1 MCVTIFCGECIHQW
15 MRTRYRYMWPVPCTP
30 HCTVYPGPVQGTAAP
45 ATNQSHN
52 PELAPPTCNQFLPPP
67 PRTSCTSPHIFVYY
81 QLASKYFNDKYL
93 QQRWSQCP
101 HQCPPHTCHVS
112 SLVTRLPAFGV
123 TQLVVLDDTDPESIL
138 YSKQIAMYLIVDHKR
153 I

>member
-1 MCVTIFCGECIHQW
+1 MVSVSISGCGLDTDTCGLYHAARTASCTLGRYKALLLLLPINHTIQSWHRQ
-15 MRTRYRYMWPVPCTP
+15 
-30 HCTVYPGPVQGTAAP
+30 P
-45 ATNQSHN
+45 ATSF
-52 PELAPPTCNQFLPPP
+52 CPP

-123 TQLVVLDDTDPESIL
+123 THWRRWMIL
-138 YSKQIAMYLIVDHKR
+138 TPNRFFTPNRLLCI
-153 I
+153 

>member
-1 MCVTIFCGECIHQW
+1 MCVTIFCVECIHQW

-67 PRTSCTSPHIFVYY
+67 PAPPAPPPTYLSIISSPRNISMTNIYSRDGASARTSPAPHLSCVKSCN
-81 QLASKYFNDKYL
+81 QASRL
-93 QQRWSQCP
+93 RC
-101 HQCPPHTCHVS
+101 HT
-112 SLVTRLPAFGV
+112 LEA
-123 TQLVVLDDTDPESIL
+123 LDDTDPESIL